1 MIQYKHLLNPLK
13 EKSKLHE
20 REREKKQHL
29 LKKNTSDLYTT
40 NHNLTWI

>member
-20 REREKKQHL
+20 REREREREKTTPVKK
-29 LKKNTSDLYTT
+29 KYIRSLY
-40 NHNLTWI
+40 NKP

>member
-20 REREKKQHL
+20 REREREKTPVKK
-29 LKKNTSDLYTT
+29 KYIRSLY
-40 NHNLTWI
+40 NKP

>member
-20 REREKKQHL
+20 REREKTTPV
-29 LKKNTSDLYTT
+29 KKKYIRSLY
-40 NHNLTWI
+40 NKP